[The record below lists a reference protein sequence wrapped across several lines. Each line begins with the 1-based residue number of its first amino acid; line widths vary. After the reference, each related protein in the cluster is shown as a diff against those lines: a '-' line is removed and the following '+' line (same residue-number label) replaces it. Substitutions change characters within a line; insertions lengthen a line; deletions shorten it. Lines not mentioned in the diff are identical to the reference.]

1 MNGLHVRTRM
11 LKIYDIHFLRTLM
24 YVCIFST
31 HKSSKNEKIS
41 FSLLGKKQKAKTQN
55 TAEKRER
62 KKDDDTKTQ
71 KQKIFVFVA
80 ALFNTINV
88 MNDELLHS
96 IQLIPN

>member
-41 FSLLGKKQKAKTQN
+41 FSLLAKKQKVKTQN
-55 TAEKRER
+55 TADEREKKRR
-62 KKDDDTKTQ
+62 RHKKHKNTFSCLLLLSSTQ
-71 KQKIFVFVA
+71 S
-80 ALFNTINV
+80 
-88 MNDELLHS
+88 M
-96 IQLIPN
+96 